1 MYTEFIIIYVLLV
14 LILILAVINL
24 VFTIKTNSE
33 KNNGYSSINNY
44 NSKAP
49 NINYTEA
56 KSNVK
61 TDTNY
66 SANNM
71 NMQGGEERMVFCTK
85 CATQF
90 PASRG
95 SCPNCGT
102 PRA

>member
-14 LILILAVINL
+14 LILILAVVNL
-24 VFTIKTNSE
+24 VFIIKRNSG

-44 NSKAP
+44 NSNVP
-49 NINYTEA
+49 NVNYVA
-56 KSNVK
+56 ADNNARVSP
-61 TDTNY
+61 NY
-66 SANNM
+66 SANNV
-71 NMQGGEERMVFCTK
+71 NMQAGEERMVFCTK